1 MQKYIDVT
9 SGTPREHD
17 ACTDGTCTS
26 VVLRI
31 AESKTNLHQ
40 LPVSIMNFRSLL
52 KLGILLTALALCEN
66 V

>member
-17 ACTDGTCTS
+17 ACTDGMCTS

-40 LPVSIMNFRSLL
+40 LPREYYEF
-52 KLGILLTALALCEN
+52 
-66 V
+66 